1 LTSVFT
7 DKRRAST
14 VPRNKPTSDRAP
26 GREARSPYEAELQR
40 GNVALQFPVALER
53 EYRQSHLQRSATR
66 VRGWQLSLL
75 VVGIVAALYRFIE
88 TGAFG
93 LNLESVLRIGVLA
106 PACIAMLVAAFGRQ
120 YFVRYLPT
128 AFAGSMLAA
137 AAVGVL
143 VALSAGEHLETGL
156 MFLSTF
162 IFGTF
167 FVAGLLLLDAVLVA
181 AIGIVAFAVAAAY
194 FGLPSGVLAYQ
205 VLLVSVVAAVGGY
218 IAHDVEVTNRR
229 MFLERGV
236 LGDLAERDGLTALR
250 NRRAFDEQLAR
261 VWQQSLRDRSS
272 LAVLLIDIDHF
283 KSYNDEY
290 GHQAGDVCLQH
301 IGELVQRFAR
311 RPLDIA
317 ARYGGEEMA
326 LVLFQV
332 TDEHAMAVADQLRG
346 TIESQRIEHR
356 GAPTTG
362 LVTVSIGVA
371 WMQAALDR
379 APDDA
384 IQLADQALYA
394 AKLAGRNQVK
404 FMKPGQAGG
413 YTRQLR
419 RLPRAVGPGPIGVVV
434 TNPAP
439 LSAAGAAAVGTAV
452 GGVVAGVAGS
462 SSDPI
467 SGGAGVAPPAA

>member
-1 LTSVFT
+1 MAG
-7 DKRRAST
+7 KKKKERA
-14 VPRNKPTSDRAP
+14 NE
-26 GREARSPYEAELQR
+26 REPRSPYEAELQR
-40 GNVALQFPVALER
+40 GNVALRFPAALER
-53 EYRQSHLQRSATR
+53 EYRQSHLGRVATR
-66 VRGWQLSLL
+66 VRGWQVSLL
-75 VVGIVAALYRFIE
+75 AVALIAAAYRFTIF
-88 TGAFG
+88 GSFG
-93 LNLESVLRIGVLA
+93 LNLETILRVGVLL
-106 PACIAMLVAAFGRQ
+106 PACLAMLLAAFGRQ
-120 YFVRYLPT
+120 YQPRYLPT
-128 AFAGSMLAA
+128 AFMGSLIAA
-137 AAVGVL
+137 AATGIL
-143 VALSAGEHLETGL
+143 VAMSVAEGRDSALT
-156 MFLSTF
+156 FLTTYLFAS
-162 IFGTF
+162 F
-167 FVAGLLLLDAVLVA
+167 FLAGLLLLDAVLVA
-181 AIGIVAFAVAAAY
+181 ALGTVAFAVAGSY
-194 FGLPSGVLAYQ
+194 FGMAAEHLSYS
-205 VLLVSVVAAVGGY
+205 LLLLSAVAGVGGFVAY
-218 IAHDVEVTNRR
+218 GVEVTNRR

-261 VWQQSLRDRSS
+261 VWQQSLRDRSPI
-272 LAVLLIDIDHF
+272 AVLLIDIDHF

-332 TDEHAMAVADQLRG
+332 TDEHAMGVADQLRM

-356 GAPTTG
+356 AAPTKG

-371 WMQAALDR
+371 WLQASLDR

-404 FMKPGQAGG
+404 FMKTDQGGG

-434 TNPAP
+434 TNPP
-439 LSAAGAAAVGTAV
+439 AAT
-452 GGVVAGVAGS
+452 GGGEGS
-462 SSDPI
+462 
-467 SGGAGVAPPAA
+467 PPAA